1 MSNATYNKALAADGI
16 THILVDYSF
25 EHNTILTLF
34 VGNEADCKA
43 EQRKLNNFDTLIVA
57 LSALPDGGIDK
68 ENEFLA
74 VQFFKHY
81 GMNASHHYADDSTKE
96 WKYGDVAKD
105 KAYKIAAAYPQCE
118 ESFVKVSQRFLWS
131 FSPIGC

>member
-25 EHNTILTLF
+25 EHNTILTFF

-43 EQRKLNNFDTLIVA
+43 EQKKINNYDLLIVA

-81 GMNASHHYADDSTKE
+81 GMKASYHYADDSTKE
-96 WKYGDVAKD
+96 WRYGDMAKD

-118 ESFVKVSQRFLWS
+118 EQFKEVAKDFLWHYG
-131 FSPIGC
+131 PW

>member
-1 MSNATYNKALAADGI
+1 MKEIKSLAAEGI
-16 THILVDYSF
+16 THVLVGYDF
-25 EHNTILTLF
+25 EQVAVLTLF
-34 VGNEADCKA
+34 VGSEAECKA

-57 LSALPDGGIDK
+57 LSTLPEGGIGK

-74 VQFFKHY
+74 VQFFEHY
-81 GMNASHHYADDSTKE
+81 GIKASYHYADDSTKE
-96 WKYGDVAKD
+96 WVYGDIAKD

-118 ESFVKVSQRFLWS
+118 ESFVKVSRRFLWS

>member
-25 EHNTILTLF
+25 EQNCVLTLF
-34 VGNEADCKA
+34 VGNEVDCKA
-43 EQRKLNNFDTLIVA
+43 EQKKLNNYDLLIIA
-57 LSALPDGGIDK
+57 LSALPEGGITV
-68 ENEFLA
+68 ENEYLA

-81 GMNASHHYADDSTKE
+81 GLRASYHYADDSTKE
-96 WKYGDVAKD
+96 WRYGAMAKD

-118 ESFVKVSQRFLWS
+118 EQFKEVAQNFLWS
-131 FSPIGC
+131 YSGL